1 MERDRRRRSVKE
13 KGVINFI
20 HEIGVA
26 GGVLV
31 VAEVGN
37 LGLWCAQ
44 KKNGEL

>member
-20 HEIGVA
+20 HEIGV